1 MAIQE
6 AFAVSFVVRWVPTFG
21 SVRSIV
27 SGYCQMYLVEWL
39 TDLRCASVS
48 RGSFG
53 VTLTIVSAR
62 QLWFSGWIPF
72 FSKTS
77 VLTLGP
83 PRGTWRPRREGDL
96 LPPFSAE
103 VMVRISLCLLPR
115 SANDQGKHLLTVFYV
130 SCMFVTVP
138 CLKCDIQF
146 GHTYPHTVI
155 NIWRALVY
163 NRSLS
168 IEWIG
173 QKKVWSYNSTH

>member
-48 RGSFG
+48 RGGFG
-53 VTLTIVSAR
+53 VTLTIASAR
-62 QLWFSGWIPF
+62 QLWFSGRIPF

-77 VLTLGP
+77 VFVLGP
-83 PRGTWRPRREGDL
+83 PRGAWRLRREDDL

-103 VMVRISLCLLPR
+103 VMVGFSLWLLPR
-115 SANDQGKHLLTVFYV
+115 SVNDQGKYLLTVFYV
-130 SCMFVTVP
+130 SYMFVTVP
-138 CLKCDIQF
+138 CLKCDILF
-146 GHTYPHTVI
+146 GHSYPCTAI
-155 NIWRALVY
+155 NI
-163 NRSLS
+163 
-168 IEWIG
+168 
-173 QKKVWSYNSTH
+173 